1 MKLICKKYFFAR
13 SIGIIFL
20 ALTSTNCGGV
30 MVGASSSLGLAAFEE
45 RSLKTLSNDLAIA
58 TQLRLNLLN
67 AKKEFTIGVS
77 IEVFESQVL
86 MTGALENDN
95 LIAEAIQI
103 AWKIKGVKKV
113 INEIQLKDINI
124 KDFTG
129 DVLIT
134 TKMSSKITLDRDIF
148 AINYKIATVNGIMY
162 LIGLAQSQ
170 KELKKVFNHAKN
182 IRGVNKII
190 SHVRIKRAN
199 L

>member
-1 MKLICKKYFFAR
+1 MRLICKKYFFAR
-13 SIGIIFL
+13 SISIIFL

-45 RSLKTLSNDLAIA
+45 RSLKTLSNDFAIA

-67 AKKEFTIGVS
+67 SKREFTIGVS
-77 IEVFESQVL
+77 VEVFESQVL

-170 KELKKVFNHAKN
+170 KELKKVFSHAKN
-182 IRGVNKII
+182 IKGVNKII